1 MKKEKENDKKLNKSK
16 IQSEEGH
23 DEPSAVKSQDKAVA
37 AVAEPIEES
46 STIEKDTL
54 QEQETASASEEQPAK
69 PEPKPKSEP
78 ASKATDE
85 AFTASTNKGS
95 ARPVVH
101 SAQSQIVEANTVDAV
116 PAHITA
122 DKKPHAAQ
130 IVRADSVMAEEVPT
144 VPIDSLQIIN
154 ALEPEVA
161 IHTVASMRGT
171 NMQSPLVAQS
181 AEYRRGLSEWID
193 IWRDGM
199 RLKYV
204 SLSLLPVIVG
214 STLAWAQAVVQQH
227 RMVSP
232 DVPRLI
238 SIVIAVILLQIGAN
252 LLNDYYDHQHG
263 IDTSNT
269 LGPGGLI
276 QQGFARPLNI
286 LIIGLTLLILG
297 TLIGLITAGAGGF
310 FACLLIILI
319 ALLAYFFSGSKWSLA
334 SFGLSE
340 LAGFLAFGPLPVI
353 SAYLIQTH
361 GAYENR
367 AFVYSLPLGLLGAA
381 VIYANNLRD
390 YEGDQHAHKH
400 TLATLLKI
408 TPSRGLYTI
417 LLLAAYAV
425 IIALGFPHGAPHFVL
440 LTLWTFPTLV
450 VAISGILRTKIAA
463 GFQDVMKQTL
473 KIQGFF
479 SIYLIIGLI
488 VTAILTLLP
497 PLPTIKLPFL

>member
-1 MKKEKENDKKLNKSK
+1 MKKEKENEKKLNKST

-23 DEPSAVKSQDKAVA
+23 DEPSALKSQDKAVA
-37 AVAEPIEES
+37 AVAEPFENS
-46 STIEKDTL
+46 STIEKSAL
-54 QEQETASASEEQPAK
+54 QEEDIASTSEEQEAEPEPETDDEAPTASADK
-69 PEPKPKSEP
+69 EP
-78 ASKATDE
+78 T
-85 AFTASTNKGS
+85 
-95 ARPVVH
+95 RPVVH
-101 SAQSQIVEANTVDAV
+101 SAQSRIVEANTVDAV
-116 PAHITA
+116 PVQIAV

-130 IVRADSVMAEEVPT
+130 IVRADSVEAEEVPT

-181 AEYRRGLSEWID
+181 AEYRRGLGEWID

-214 STLAWAQAVVQQH
+214 STLAWMQAVVQQH
-227 RMVSP
+227 HMVSP
-232 DVPRLI
+232 DVPHLI
-238 SIVIAVILLQIGAN
+238 SIIIAAILLQIGAN

-276 QQGFARPLNI
+276 QQGFAKPLNI
-286 LIIGLTLLILG
+286 LIIGLTLLVLG
-297 TLIGLITAGAGGF
+297 TLIGLITAGTGGI
-310 FACLLIILI
+310 FACLLVVLI

-334 SFGLSE
+334 TLGLSE
-340 LAGFLAFGPLPVI
+340 LVGFLAFGPLPVI

-361 GAYENR
+361 GVYENR
-367 AFVYSLPLGLLGAA
+367 ALVYSLPLGLLGAA

-400 TLATLLKI
+400 TLATILKI
-408 TPSRGLYTI
+408 TPSRGIYTI

-450 VAISGILRTKIAA
+450 IAITGILRTKISA

-488 VTAILTLLP
+488 ATAILALLP